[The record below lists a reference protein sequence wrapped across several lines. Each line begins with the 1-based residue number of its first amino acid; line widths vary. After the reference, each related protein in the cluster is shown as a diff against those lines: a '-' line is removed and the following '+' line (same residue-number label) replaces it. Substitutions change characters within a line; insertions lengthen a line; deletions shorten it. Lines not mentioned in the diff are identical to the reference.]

1 MTVNKRKGDVGQA
14 GNAGQWAALTRS
26 ESDVVVDL
34 PTDETENPPMVRV
47 IGWSYNEK
55 LQDHL
60 GTEEA
65 LLTPEEV
72 AASSEFLDEDHLLE
86 HIERT
91 ARSNCAR
98 RGAMEHYD
106 DVVGDTAY
114 DLISRIRK
122 GEDRDRNVTAVAT
135 RALLNRIAGGHLA
148 HRLGNGEVVST
159 PTREAQKK
167 LKARIAQIEQEEH
180 RHPSR
185 REVDR
190 LADEIRM
197 SFKAGRR
204 PEKGFHIAGNYASGR
219 ESLDRSYS
227 LGGDGEFTLADKVS
241 EGGAIHDHD
250 RVDTTADRALR
261 ETEMPYE
268 DVYDPGAMQA
278 PELLFAIKDPDSG
291 ITARDVQSSVYN
303 VIAQGRRLPEAKAG
317 SVPHRPALA
326 AQKMVSSHERG
337 VSGVAQDFLDGKE
350 SEQTEAFFKP
360 FGDIDAERKESV
372 ASFFASGSDYSD
384 ELWTA
389 AMRTADRERSRN
401 RRELP
406 RLD

>member
-34 PTDETENPPMVRV
+34 PEDTENPPMVRV
-47 IGWSYNEK
+47 IGWSYNKK
-55 LQDHL
+55 LQEHL
-60 GTEEA
+60 GEEEA

-72 AASSEFLDEDHLLE
+72 AASAEFLDEDHLLE
-86 HIERT
+86 NIERT
-91 ARSNCAR
+91 ARSNCMR

-106 DVVGDTAY
+106 DVVGDTAH
-114 DLISRIRK
+114 DLIARIRK

-180 RHPSR
+180 RHVSG
-185 REVDR
+185 READAI
-190 LADEIRM
+190 ADEIRM
-197 SFKAGRR
+197 SFKPGRR
-204 PEKGFHIAGNYASGR
+204 PEEGFHVAGNYASGR
-219 ESLDRSYS
+219 QSLDQTYGEEGS
-227 LGGDGEFTLADKVS
+227 GDTFGSMIA
-241 EGGAIHDHD
+241 EGGAVSRADH
-250 RVDTTADRALR
+250 RDTTSERALAER
-261 ETEMPYE
+261 ERPYE

-278 PELLFAIKDPDSG
+278 PELLFAIKDPDSD

-326 AQKMVSSHERG
+326 AHKMVSSHERG
-337 VSGVAQDFLDGKE
+337 ASGVAQDFLDGKE